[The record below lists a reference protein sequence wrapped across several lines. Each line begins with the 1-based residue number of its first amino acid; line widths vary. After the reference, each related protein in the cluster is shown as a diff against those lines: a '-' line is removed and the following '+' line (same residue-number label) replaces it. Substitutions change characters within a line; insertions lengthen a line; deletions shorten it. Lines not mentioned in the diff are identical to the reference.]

1 VRWKRSSPIALLT
14 LKVPPDIP
22 GLLKMSGA
30 DFANEAQ
37 ILLAVKLFELRKLTS
52 GKAAELAG
60 MPRVAFLYTLNRYNV
75 PAINLQDEEIDHEI
89 EAAKRL
95 SS

>member
-1 VRWKRSSPIALLT
+1 MTDLT
-14 LKVPPDIP
+14 LKIPPDVP
-22 GLLKMSGA
+22 ALLKMSEA
-30 DFANEAQ
+30 DIARETQ
-37 ILLAVKLFELRKLTS
+37 VLLAVKLFELGKLTS

-60 MPRVAFLYTLNRYNV
+60 MPRATFLYTLAQYNV
-75 PAINLQDEEIDHEI
+75 PAINLQAEEIEYEV

>member
-1 VRWKRSSPIALLT
+1 MTLLT
-14 LKVPPDIP
+14 LKIPSDVPS
-22 GLLKMSGA
+22 LLKMSEA

-37 ILLAVKLFELRKLTS
+37 ILLAVKLFELGKLTS

-60 MPRVAFLYTLNRYNV
+60 IPRAAFLHLLSRYDV

-95 SS
+95 VA